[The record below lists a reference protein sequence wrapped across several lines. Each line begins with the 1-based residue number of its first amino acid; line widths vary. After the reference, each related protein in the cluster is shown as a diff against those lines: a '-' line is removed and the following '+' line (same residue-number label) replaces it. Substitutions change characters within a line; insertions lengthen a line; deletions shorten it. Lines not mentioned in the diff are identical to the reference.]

1 MQYLWKKLLI
11 ILFLISIFF
20 NQTLATEI
28 NNTKLLIL
36 DKSSSS
42 KYKLEFSETYQFRN
56 LFFEV
61 VSCKN
66 IEFDLGRK
74 KTKKNSPRECDID
87 ILDYDNKK
95 INEKILAPHPRMHE
109 RNFVL
114 FPLFE
119 INKEWKHPI
128 LKYSI
133 KKLILLLPN
142 KDIRS
147 IKQI

>member
-11 ILFLISIFF
+11 ILFLISFFF

-42 KYKLEFSETYQFRN
+42 KYELEFSKIYQFRN

-66 IEFDLGRK
+66 IEFDK
-74 KTKKNSPRECDID
+74 Y
-87 ILDYDNKK
+87 LDKAALIKISQNDNIFIGWFFKYTDELNMYSNK
-95 INEKILAPHPRMHE
+95 IY
-109 RNFVL
+109 
-114 FPLFE
+114 E
-119 INKEWKHPI
+119 IS
-128 LKYSI
+128 LT
-133 KKLILLLPN
+133 
-142 KDIRS
+142 DC
-147 IKQI
+147 